1 MGIWQD
7 LLGTTATFFRIGKGG
22 PGIKNNS
29 GVLEVRNAGD
39 TAYSSI
45 KAGQVDI
52 DANSNTLT
60 LDAISTL
67 AANTVV
73 RFPGKSTDGFFLRQ
87 KAGTPANEIEFEFAA
102 VANSADKV
110 SVDTTDLAFGASSPV
125 TLFTLP
131 ANAIVDNVTVIVDTA
146 FNGTPSLTIGIT
158 GTTAK
163 YMAAQQVDLNS
174 AANTPWIAHPGL
186 TANGSAENLIATYT
200 AGGATAGAAR
210 ILVKYVVPT

>member
-7 LLGTTATFFRIGKGG
+7 LLGTTATFFRVGKGG

-29 GVLEVRNAGD
+29 GVIEVRNAAD
-39 TAYSSI
+39 SAYSSL
-45 KAGQVDI
+45 KASQLDI

-67 AANTVV
+67 AANTIV

-110 SVDTTDLAFGASSPV
+110 SVDTTDLNFGSSSPV

-131 ANAIVDNVTVIVDTA
+131 ANAVIDNVTVIVDTP
-146 FNGTPSLTIGIT
+146 FNGTPSLTVGIT
-158 GTTAK
+158 GTLAK
-163 YMAAQQVDLNS
+163 YLTAQQVDLTS
-174 AANTPWIAHPGL
+174 ATGTSWVVHPGL
-186 TANGSAENLIATYT
+186 IASASAESLIATYA
-200 AGGATAGAAR
+200 AGGATVGAAR
-210 ILVKYVVPT
+210 VLIKYVVPT